1 MTPILTGS
9 VDPPPPP
16 PLSPPPAT
24 VPPQA
29 ATRSAT
35 PATTPTLARM
45 APTSPRRQVGRPYE
59 REGGAHLVSPH
70 MIMDWGLVDPHNP
83 GGDGVRL
90 HAQGC
95 GRAGRAPPS
104 RGLPERED
112 ACRSACSTP

>member
-16 PLSPPPAT
+16 PSSPPPAT

-35 PATTPTLARM
+35 PATTPALARM

-59 REGGAHLVSPH
+59 REGDAHLMDAH
-70 MIMDWGLVDPHNP
+70 MIVPRDLWTRTTRGTTACGCMR
-83 GGDGVRL
+83 GG
-90 HAQGC
+90 A
-95 GRAGRAPPS
+95 AGRAAPLPPEAS
-104 RGLPERED
+104 
-112 ACRSACSTP
+112 